1 MAGIVVLSTGTRIT
15 ENSVLKSLAVS
26 SMGNKLVISPRTV
39 SQNAQGIIV
48 IYHECTGNN
57 NSLILST
64 AYLNFINSFKNDTM
78 VTINVKPGCYH
89 IAIFG
94 VTGGYRVEESAAKVV
109 CINVGG
115 SCKLV
120 ALSNFQFDLIIEY
133 RIMTDKNGLLSKGD
147 IPVIVPIIGECLI
160 WFAFNIHN
168 YLYIHTT

>member
-1 MAGIVVLSTGTRIT
+1 MVLSTETRIT
-15 ENSVLKSLAVS
+15 ESSVLKSLTVS
-26 SMGNKLVISPRTV
+26 SVGNKLVISPRTV

-48 IYHECTGNN
+48 IYHECNGNN

-64 AYLNFINSFKNDTM
+64 AYLNINSFKNDTM

-115 SCKLV
+115 SCKSV
-120 ALSNFQFDLIIEY
+120 ALSVIF
-133 RIMTDKNGLLSKGD
+133 TLS
-147 IPVIVPIIGECLI
+147 
-160 WFAFNIHN
+160 
-168 YLYIHTT
+168 